1 MAATTR
7 CPIRNSLQQSC
18 RIDPTKLLSSAGGP
32 QKMDNAIL
40 NFAGFHRFGLAFDRK
55 SNDLLQQISIAE
67 LVAHGSVQRAF
78 CNVPASVEATAM
90 TAGPGAAVAPHTLLS
105 ITRGCRQNLK
115 PATRTAT
122 NAGMSDIE
130 EAVRAILKA
139 CAELSA
145 AQAALDHK
153 TDATT
158 APRDYAVTK
167 VHRGVQSVRGRRPGG
182 KEAACDQDHSHPT
195 IRLSRRLRIMSL

>member
-1 MAATTR
+1 MLTAATTR
-7 CPIRNSLQQSC
+7 CPIRNSPQQLC
-18 RIDPTKLLSSAGGP
+18 RIDPTKLLSSACCLR
-32 QKMDNAIL
+32 KRDNAIL
-40 NFAGFHRFGLAFDRK
+40 NFPGFHRFGLAFDRK

-67 LVAHGSVQRAF
+67 RVARGSVQRT
-78 CNVPASVEATAM
+78 NRYDGGAS
-90 TAGPGAAVAPHTLLS
+90 HTLLS
-105 ITRGCRQNLK
+105 ITRRCRQNLK

-153 TDATT
+153 PDATT

-167 VHRGVQSVRGRRPGG
+167 VNEAFNRFAAGAQAARKPLAIKITLTPQS
-182 KEAACDQDHSHPT
+182 S
-195 IRLSRRLRIMSL
+195 

>member
-1 MAATTR
+1 
-7 CPIRNSLQQSC
+7 
-18 RIDPTKLLSSAGGP
+18 
-32 QKMDNAIL
+32 MDNAIVS
-40 NFAGFHRFGLAFDRK
+40 FPGFDRFGLAFDRK
-55 SNDLLQQISIAE
+55 STDLRRQISIAE
-67 LVAHGSVQRAF
+67 LLGRGSVQRAG
-78 CNVPASVEATAM
+78 VLD
-90 TAGPGAAVAPHTLLS
+90 TLLS
-105 ITRGCRQNLK
+105 ITQRRRQNLK

-153 TDATT
+153 PDATT

-167 VHRGVQSVRGRRPGG
+167 VIEAFYRSAAGAQAARKPLAIKITLTPQS
-182 KEAACDQDHSHPT
+182 S
-195 IRLSRRLRIMSL
+195 

>member
-1 MAATTR
+1 M
-7 CPIRNSLQQSC
+7 P
-18 RIDPTKLLSSAGGP
+18 RIGRSNRYDGG
-32 QKMDNAIL
+32 
-40 NFAGFHRFGLAFDRK
+40 
-55 SNDLLQQISIAE
+55 
-67 LVAHGSVQRAF
+67 
-78 CNVPASVEATAM
+78 AS
-90 TAGPGAAVAPHTLLS
+90 HTLLS
-105 ITRGCRQNLK
+105 ITRRCRQNLK

-153 TDATT
+153 PDATT

-167 VHRGVQSVRGRRPGG
+167 VI
-182 KEAACDQDHSHPT
+182 EAFNRFAAGAQAARKATCDQDHSHPT
-195 IRLSRRLRIMSL
+195 IQLSRRGRRLNDDYEYARNPYKMALLDRRAMLCYVRRATAQKQRSG

>member
-1 MAATTR
+1 M
-7 CPIRNSLQQSC
+7 P
-18 RIDPTKLLSSAGGP
+18 RIGRSNRYDGG
-32 QKMDNAIL
+32 
-40 NFAGFHRFGLAFDRK
+40 
-55 SNDLLQQISIAE
+55 
-67 LVAHGSVQRAF
+67 
-78 CNVPASVEATAM
+78 AS
-90 TAGPGAAVAPHTLLS
+90 HTLLS
-105 ITRGCRQNLK
+105 ITRRCRQNLK

-153 TDATT
+153 PDATT

-167 VHRGVQSVRGRRPGG
+167 VIEAFYRSAAGAQAARKPLAIKITLTPQS
-182 KEAACDQDHSHPT
+182 S
-195 IRLSRRLRIMSL
+195 